1 MIAFVAGVVVEVG
14 ESSVVVE
21 VNGLGYEVVAP
32 SSTLAK
38 CIPGERVRLRTQLIV
53 RDEQPSLYGF
63 HRDVQLLMF
72 RRLLDVTG
80 IGPKLALAILSALPT
95 GVIVSA
101 INNQDEGLL
110 TAAPGVGKRTAA
122 RIVLEL
128 RDRLPAELEALSDGS
143 SRSKVLVGAGDD
155 AVAALLAL
163 GYRENQVKGVVAEL
177 VTANPE
183 DAAEALIRKAL
194 AKLR

>member
-1 MIAFVAGVVVEVG
+1 MIAFISGVVAEVG
-14 ESSVVVE
+14 EVSVVLE
-21 VNGLGYEVVAP
+21 VNGVGFEVVAP

-38 CIPGERVRLRTQLIV
+38 CTVGERLRLRTQLIF

-63 HRDVQLLMF
+63 HRDEELLIF

-95 GVIVSA
+95 AVIVTA

-128 RDRLPAELEALSDGS
+128 KDRLPPALEALMDS
-143 SRSKVLVGAGDD
+143 SERGKVLVGAGDD

-177 VTANPE
+177 VTANPG

>member
-1 MIAFVAGVVVEVG
+1 MIAFVAGVVAEVG
-14 ESSVVVE
+14 EASVVIE

-38 CIPGERVRLRTQLIV
+38 CTLGEPVRLLTQLIV

-63 HRDVQLLMF
+63 YRDEELLIF

-80 IGPKLALAILSALPT
+80 IGPKLALAILSALPVA
-95 GVIVSA
+95 VIVTA
-101 INNQDEGLL
+101 INNEDEGLL

-128 RDRLPAELEALSDGS
+128 KDRLPAALEALADTSG
-143 SRSKVLVGAGDD
+143 RTKMLVGAGDD

-177 VTANPE
+177 TSANPQ